1 MLGFVT
7 VSLDGQMGG
16 QMDGR
21 HSLSNQPEQRVL
33 VIVPAFQEEAS
44 VANVVRQIRSLS
56 VRWLTEASTIAGTS
70 PSNTNSPSGTTA
82 ELARTRTPIESVS
95 SAGAMG
101 AVGPAGAMSAM
112 GAIGAMDHP
121 GGTATNAIALDVLVV
136 DDGSTDATAARA
148 RSAGAIVASL
158 PVNLGVGAALQTGF
172 RYAVQ
177 HGYTTVV
184 TIDADGQHPVSHIP
198 ALLSVPDVALVVGSR
213 FVPGSVAP
221 EWVSSTRSAAMGVLR
236 RRLTTRTG
244 VRLYD
249 PTSGFRVIREPLL
262 TRFALDFPATY
273 LGDTF
278 EAHLSAAAVLDPDQ
292 IVEVSVPMKA
302 RVTGVPSSVGLRNL
316 AYFARALLTTAR
328 PVWKPLGSDADFPE
342 KTRRLDESKDRPVD
356 EVASSAFAEPV
367 VGGSNPLGES
377 GFGVE
382 AETLIANAMA
392 TAPSITPKGTRA

>member
-1 MLGFVT
+1 MLGIVT
-7 VSLDGQMGG
+7 VSLDGQMDG
-16 QMDGR
+16 QMGGR
-21 HSLSNQPEQRVL
+21 QSLAVDRAEQLKQRVL

-70 PSNTNSPSGTTA
+70 PRTTNSPSGTTA
-82 ELARTRTPIESVS
+82 ELARTRTSIESMGA
-95 SAGAMG
+95 AGAMG
-101 AVGPAGAMSAM
+101 AMGAM
-112 GAIGAMDHP
+112 GAADDP

-136 DDGSTDATAARA
+136 DDGSTDATAAQA

-278 EAHLSAAAVLDPDQ
+278 EAHLSAAAVLDADQ

-328 PVWKPLGSDADFPE
+328 PVWKPLGSDAGFPE

-367 VGGSNPLGES
+367 VGGSNPLGEF
-377 GFGVE
+377 GLGVE
-382 AETLIANAMA
+382 AETQIQSAKAAA
-392 TAPSITPKGTRA
+392 TSITPKGTRA